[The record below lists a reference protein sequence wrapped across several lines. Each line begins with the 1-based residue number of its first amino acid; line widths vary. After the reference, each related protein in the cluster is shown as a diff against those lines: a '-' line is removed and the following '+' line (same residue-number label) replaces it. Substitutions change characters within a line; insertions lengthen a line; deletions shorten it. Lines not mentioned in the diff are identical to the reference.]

1 MKGGVSV
8 VNYLAILYTNK
19 IIAGAI
25 TYADVPKGLKTAV
38 ADELRAA
45 GCEDLITG

>member
-1 MKGGVSV
+1 MI
-8 VNYLAILYTNK
+8 NYLAILYTNK
-19 IIAGAI
+19 IIAGDI
-25 TYADVPKGLKTAV
+25 TYADVPKGLKAAV

>member
-1 MKGGVSV
+1 MI
-8 VNYLAILYTNK
+8 NYLAILYMNK

-25 TYADVPKGLKTAV
+25 TYADVPKGLKSAV
-38 ADELRAA
+38 ADELRSA

>member
-1 MKGGVSV
+1 M

-25 TYADVPKGLKTAV
+25 TYADVPKGLKSAV
-38 ADELRAA
+38 ADELKAA
-45 GCEDLITG
+45 GCEDLVAG